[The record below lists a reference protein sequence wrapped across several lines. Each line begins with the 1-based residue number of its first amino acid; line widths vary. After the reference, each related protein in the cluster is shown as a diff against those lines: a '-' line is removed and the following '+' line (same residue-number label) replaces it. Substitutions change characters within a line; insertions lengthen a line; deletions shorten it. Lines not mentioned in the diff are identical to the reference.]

1 MRSVCYRIGHLP
13 ALLVLLANAAVA
25 DEPPLHERIDALI
38 DAAAVGPLAPPANDA
53 DFLRR
58 AWLDLA
64 GVIPPADAARAF
76 LADAATDK
84 RQKLIESLLA
94 SPQFIRHMTL
104 TWDVMLMERRNDK
117 AIKSPEWQAWLYQS
131 FATGKPLDQLC
142 REIVATDGTDDAL
155 RPAARFLLDR
165 DCEPN
170 LLTRDLGRVLFGM
183 DLQCAQCHDHPLID
197 DYYQAD
203 YYGLYAFVMRTSLFT
218 DAKAKKSLVG
228 EKAEGEANYKSVF
241 TGDAAD
247 NVLPRLPKGATVAFE
262 PTFAKGQEYVSAPA
276 KDVRGIPKHSRRVL
290 LANLLPGSDEFRR
303 NLANRLWAQMFG
315 RGLVHPVDF
324 HHAANP
330 PSHPELLTMLAE
342 ELAKAKF
349 DAKTLLRQIALTR
362 AYQRSCDAPRA
373 TELNLPPAA
382 ELAAPVEARR
392 GGLTARIEELK
403 TALENAQAERKQV
416 FDELTRQ
423 RVEVATLD
431 MASRAAQEVA
441 TKAAGGQKAA
451 DDTAKKKQEQAL
463 AVGSA
468 ARQTAAASKTIPDDK
483 DIAQAQ
489 ATLEARAKALAAGAE
504 AAVKQSVELAAK
516 TKAAELAAHSAA
528 QVLANAQAQLPIE
541 QLADRERAVHAT
553 QRALADARFVL
564 AALENQLATAKM
576 IGDWQAKAADPV
588 QAAPILDSLAERWT
602 VAAQLAP
609 LKPLSNEQF
618 VFSLMQATG
627 MLASQEAAAA
637 AALDKSPPDALKNA
651 PEAERA
657 RLRAELTERQAFD
670 QLRGNVKA
678 FENLYGTLPGA
689 DFQAT
694 VNQSL
699 YFGNGNVLQSWLA
712 PGNNRLTDRLAKLED
727 TAALSD
733 ELYLAI
739 LTRMPLPEE
748 KDEVANYLKDRT
760 ADRPAAIAELV
771 WAVISSNEFRFNH

>member
-1 MRSVCYRIGHLP
+1 
-13 ALLVLLANAAVA
+13 
-25 DEPPLHERIDALI
+25 
-38 DAAAVGPLAPPANDA
+38 
-53 DFLRR
+53 
-58 AWLDLA
+58 
-64 GVIPPADAARAF
+64 
-76 LADAATDK
+76 
-84 RQKLIESLLA
+84 
-94 SPQFIRHMTL
+94 
-104 TWDVMLMERRNDK
+104 
-117 AIKSPEWQAWLYQS
+117 
-131 FATGKPLDQLC
+131 
-142 REIVATDGTDDAL
+142 
-155 RPAARFLLDR
+155 
-165 DCEPN
+165 
-170 LLTRDLGRVLFGM
+170 
-183 DLQCAQCHDHPLID
+183 
-197 DYYQAD
+197 
-203 YYGLYAFVMRTSLFT
+203 
-218 DAKAKKSLVG
+218 
-228 EKAEGEANYKSVF
+228 
-241 TGDAAD
+241 
-247 NVLPRLPKGATVAFE
+247 
-262 PTFAKGQEYVSAPA
+262 
-276 KDVRGIPKHSRRVL
+276 
-290 LANLLPGSDEFRR
+290 
-303 NLANRLWAQMFG
+303 
-315 RGLVHPVDF
+315 
-324 HHAANP
+324 
-330 PSHPELLTMLAE
+330 
-342 ELAKAKF
+342 
-349 DAKTLLRQIALTR
+349 
-362 AYQRSCDAPRA
+362 
-373 TELNLPPAA
+373 
-382 ELAAPVEARR
+382 VEARR

-468 ARQTAAASKTIPDDK
+468 ARQSAAASKTIPDDK

-489 ATLEARAKALAAGAE
+489 ATLEARAKALAAEAE
-504 AAVKQSVELAAK
+504 AAVKKSVELAAK

-541 QLADRERAVHAT
+541 QLADRERAVHAA
-553 QRALADARFVL
+553 QRTLADGRFVL
-564 AALENQLATAKM
+564 VALENQLATAKM
-576 IGDWQAKAADPV
+576 ISDWQAKAADPV